1 MTNEELL
8 KKTFTQ
14 EQRNWLA
21 ANGKKALGS
30 TQEEKLGDLAKQLF
44 ENKVWAN
51 KTDKVHLA
59 KVMGASKKSLD
70 LNALGTVAGFSGK
83 DSGLQFLNAYFGGEK
98 DKAER
103 DAWRVRIK
111 DIYGDAAWDN
121 VKKILRQ
128 AQTDVMDAEIA
139 KNRADIIEGNAEGQ
153 GIGDWLASAAL
164 GIAAPR
170 SKNAIKE
177 SREIGYGDILGDL
190 GENIAY
196 SAIPAGRIG
205 QGVSKGIA
213 AIGRNLPIIKNNAR
227 GAGKILGGA
236 LSEFI
241 APVAVEGMDVALGN
255 HDTFEWENPAIGGA
269 INLGVNKG
277 LGRSAGLLLG
287 TLGKKVST
295 KIPKPIRERLEG
307 VKSQSEKL
315 EDLVEDAES
324 TIRMANE
331 TSPRAAMDETLRSGK
346 FMPSSEEQQK
356 AIDIMTLKD
365 AADYT
370 KKDADKKVKAIKE
383 EIETD
388 KDILADWEAELQGLK
403 MQEETFGVTPDEQ
416 LRIKEL
422 QEDLIPDQKN
432 NIDRSSEELDLAE
445 RAVKAREIMDNL
457 PENLSPEQ
465 LANKGEYDATNWY
478 AVKPTSFK
486 GAGDVEKVLGLKEGL
501 FAEHPEL
508 LGLYGKKPKSKPSDI
523 LGEAAMTWAVNKSGE
538 DSDASMLNTL
548 FGVSTKDL
556 RESQEQKREQRK
568 LTKAADV
575 MNLEGVNEDDRA
587 YLEEIK
593 RTAGTDKDVLKG
605 FGVGNTPKFRN
616 WYLLRGADLVKNL
629 APQLYRPTFE
639 VE

>member
-1 MTNEELL
+1 MKFTEKQKAWLIDNDLWFQDADSDKELEALRAKALYDADMASSVENRRELAKAADAGFPSYLL
-8 KKTFTQ
+8 KAIAVT
-14 EQRNWLA
+14 A
-21 ANGKKALGS
+21 
-30 TQEEKLGDLAKQLF
+30 D
-44 ENKVWAN
+44 
-51 KTDKVHLA
+51 
-59 KVMGASKKSLD
+59 
-70 LNALGTVAGFSGK
+70 
-83 DSGLQFLNAYFGGEK
+83 K
-98 DKAER
+98 DKYADKDGVKKFIDDFFSEKNRGVR
-103 DAWRVRIK
+103 DRWEDKIDDA
-111 DIYGDAAWDN
+111 YGEGAWDN
-121 VKKILRQ
+121 VKKILRN
-128 AQTDVMDAEIA
+128 ARIDMMNAEIA

-153 GIGDWLASAAL
+153 GIGDWLASAAF
-164 GIAAPR
+164 GIVAPR
-170 SKNAIKE
+170 TKNAIKE
-177 SREIGYGDILGDL
+177 GREVRSGDVLGDI

-205 QGVSKGIA
+205 QGMSKGLA
-213 AIGRNLPIIKNNAR
+213 AVGRNLPIIKSNAR

-236 LSEFI
+236 LAEFI
-241 APVAVEGMDVALGN
+241 APTAVEGMDVALGN

-295 KIPKPIRERLEG
+295 RIPKPIRERLEG

-315 EDLVEDAES
+315 DDLVEDAES

-331 TSPRAAMDETLRSGK
+331 TSPREAMDETLRSGK

-365 AADYT
+365 AADFT
-370 KKDADKKVKAIKE
+370 KKGADKKIKTIKDM
-383 EIETD
+383 IETD
-388 KDILADWEAELQGLK
+388 KDILSDWEAELQGLK
-403 MQEETFGVTPDEQ
+403 MQEETFGVNPDEKF
-416 LRIKEL
+416 RIQEL
-422 QEDLIPDQKN
+422 EELIPDQKN
-432 NIDRSSEELDLAE
+432 TIVRSNKELDLVE

-457 PENLSPEQ
+457 PDKLSAEQ
-465 LANKGEYDATNWY
+465 IANKGEYGVTNWY

-508 LGLYGKKPKSKPSDI
+508 LGLYGKTPKSKPSDI
-523 LGEAAMTWAVNKSGE
+523 LGEAAMTWAVNKAGE

-556 RESQEQKREQRK
+556 RESQDKKREQRK

-575 MNLEGVNEDDRA
+575 MNLDGVNEDDKA

>member
-1 MTNEELL
+1 MKFTEKQKAWLIDNDLWFQDADSDQELEALRAKALYDADMASSVENRRELAKAADAGFPSYLL
-8 KKTFTQ
+8 KAIAVT
-14 EQRNWLA
+14 A
-21 ANGKKALGS
+21 
-30 TQEEKLGDLAKQLF
+30 D
-44 ENKVWAN
+44 
-51 KTDKVHLA
+51 
-59 KVMGASKKSLD
+59 
-70 LNALGTVAGFSGK
+70 
-83 DSGLQFLNAYFGGEK
+83 K
-98 DKAER
+98 DKYADKDGVKKFIDDFFSEKNRGVR
-103 DAWRVRIK
+103 DRWEDKINDA
-111 DIYGDAAWDN
+111 YGEGAWDN
-121 VKKILRQ
+121 VKKILRN
-128 AQTDVMDAEIA
+128 ARIDMMNAEIA
-139 KNRADIIEGNAEGQ
+139 KNRADIIEGNAKGQ
-153 GIGDWLASAAL
+153 GIGDWLASAAFGL
-164 GIAAPR
+164 VAPR
-170 SKNAIKE
+170 SKNAVKE
-177 SREIGYGDILGDL
+177 GREVGSKEILGDL
-190 GENIAY
+190 GENAAY
-196 SAIPAGRIG
+196 ALIPAGKIG
-205 QGVSKGIA
+205 QGMSKGIA
-213 AIGRNLPIIKNNAR
+213 AVGRNLPIIKNNAR

-241 APVAVEGMDVALGN
+241 APTAVEGMDVALGN

-315 EDLVEDAES
+315 DDLVEDAES
-324 TIRMANE
+324 TIRLANE

-346 FMPSSEEQQK
+346 FMPSSDEQQK

-370 KKDADKKVKAIKE
+370 KKDAGKKVKAIKD

-388 KDILADWEAELQGLK
+388 KDILSDWEAELQGLK
-403 MQEETFGVTPDEQ
+403 MQEETFGVTPDEKF
-416 LRIKEL
+416 RIKEL
-422 QEDLIPDQKN
+422 EEDLIPDQKN
-432 NIDRSSEELDLAE
+432 NLVRSSKELDLAE

-457 PENLSPEQ
+457 PDKLSAEQ
-465 LANKGEYDATNWY
+465 LANKGEYGATNWY

-508 LGLYGKKPKSKPSDI
+508 LGLYGKKPKAKPSDI

-556 RESQEQKREQRK
+556 RESQAQKREQRK

-575 MNLEGVNEDDRA
+575 MNLEGVNEDDKEF
-587 YLEEIK
+587 LDEIK

-605 FGVGNTPKFRN
+605 FGAGNTPKFRN

>member
-1 MTNEELL
+1 MTNQELI

-21 ANGKKALGS
+21 ENGKKASGS

-44 ENKVWAN
+44 DNKVWAN
-51 KTDKVHLA
+51 KADKVNLA
-59 KVMGASKKSLD
+59 KVMGSSKKSLD
-70 LNALGTVAGFSGK
+70 LNTLGTVAGFSGK
-83 DSGLQFLNAYFGGEK
+83 DSGLQFLNAFFGGEK

-121 VKKILRQ
+121 AKKVLRQ
-128 AQTDVMDAEIA
+128 AKTDMMNAEIA
-139 KNRADIIEGNAEGQ
+139 KNRADIIEGNAEDQ
-153 GIGDWLASAAL
+153 GIGDWLLSAAY
-164 GIAAPR
+164 GIFAPR
-170 SKNAIKE
+170 SKRSIKE
-177 SREIGYGDILGDL
+177 GREVSVGDILGDI
-190 GENIAY
+190 GENLAY

-205 QGVSKGIA
+205 QGMSKGIA
-213 AIGRNLPIIKNNAR
+213 AVGRNLPIIKNNAR

-236 LSEFI
+236 LSEFT
-241 APVAVEGMDVALGN
+241 APLAVEGMDVALGN
-255 HDTFEWENPAIGGA
+255 HDKFEWENPAIGGA
-269 INLGVNKG
+269 VNLGVNKG

-295 KIPKPIRERLEG
+295 RIPKPIRERLEG

-315 EDLVEDAES
+315 EDLVEEAEN
-324 TIRMANE
+324 TVRMANE
-331 TSPRAAMDETLRSGK
+331 TTPRAAMDETLRSGK
-346 FMPSSEEQQK
+346 FMPSTDEQQK

-370 KKDADKKVKAIKE
+370 KKDADKKVKDIKE
-383 EIETD
+383 EINTD

-403 MQEETFGVTPDEQ
+403 MQEETFGITPDDK

-422 QEDLIPDQKN
+422 EEDLIPDQKN
-432 NIDRSSEELDLAE
+432 NLVRSAKELDLAE

-457 PENLSPEQ
+457 PDKLSAEQ
-465 LANKGEYDATNWY
+465 LANKGEYGATNWY

-486 GAGDVEKVLGLKEGL
+486 SANDVEKVLGLKEGL
-501 FAEHPEL
+501 FAENPEL

-556 RESQEQKREQRK
+556 RENQEKKREQRK

-575 MNLEGVNEDDRA
+575 MKLDDVDEA
-587 YLEEIK
+587 DKLYLEEIK

-605 FGVGNTPKFRN
+605 FGVGNTSKFRN

>member
-1 MTNEELL
+1 MKFTEKQKAWLIENDLWFQDADSDKELEALRAKALYDADMASSLENRRELAKAADAGFPSYLL
-8 KKTFTQ
+8 K
-14 EQRNWLA
+14 A
-21 ANGKKALGS
+21 
-30 TQEEKLGDLAKQLF
+30 
-44 ENKVWAN
+44 
-51 KTDKVHLA
+51 
-59 KVMGASKKSLD
+59 
-70 LNALGTVAGFSGK
+70 VAVTA
-83 DSGLQFLNAYFGGEK
+83 DK
-98 DKAER
+98 DKYADKDGVKKFIDDFFSEKNRGVR
-103 DAWRVRIK
+103 DRWEDKINDA
-111 DIYGDAAWDN
+111 YGEGAWDN
-121 VKKILRQ
+121 VKKILRN
-128 AQTDVMDAEIA
+128 ARIDMMNAEIA
-139 KNRADIIEGNAEGQ
+139 KTRADIIEGNAEGQ
-153 GIGDWLASAAL
+153 GIGDWLASAAFGL
-164 GIAAPR
+164 VAPR

-177 SREIGYGDILGDL
+177 GREVGSKEILGDI
-190 GENIAY
+190 GENVAY
-196 SAIPAGRIG
+196 AAIPAGRIG
-205 QGVSKGIA
+205 QGMSKGLA
-213 AIGRNLPIIKNNAR
+213 FVGRNLPLIKNNAR

-236 LSEFI
+236 LSEFV
-241 APVAVEGMDVALGN
+241 APLAVEGMDVGLGN

-315 EDLVEDAES
+315 DDLVEDAES

-346 FMPSSEEQQK
+346 FMPSSDEQQK

-370 KKDADKKVKAIKE
+370 KKDAGKKVKEIKD

-388 KDILADWEAELQGLK
+388 KDILSDWEAELQGLK
-403 MQEETFGVTPDEQ
+403 MQEETFGVTPDEKF
-416 LRIKEL
+416 RIKEL
-422 QEDLIPDQKN
+422 EEDLIPDQKN
-432 NIDRSSEELDLAE
+432 NLVRSSKELDLAE

-457 PENLSPEQ
+457 PDKLSTEQ
-465 LANKGEYDATNWY
+465 LANKGEYGATNWY

-508 LGLYGKKPKSKPSDI
+508 LGLYGKKPKAKPSDI

-556 RESQEQKREQRK
+556 RESQEQKREQRR

-575 MNLEGVNEDDRA
+575 MNLEGVNEDDKD

>member
-1 MTNEELL
+1 MKFTEKQKAWLIENDLWFQDADSDKELEALRAKALYDADMASSVENRRELAKAADAGSPSYLL
-8 KKTFTQ
+8 KAIAVT
-14 EQRNWLA
+14 A
-21 ANGKKALGS
+21 
-30 TQEEKLGDLAKQLF
+30 D
-44 ENKVWAN
+44 
-51 KTDKVHLA
+51 
-59 KVMGASKKSLD
+59 
-70 LNALGTVAGFSGK
+70 
-83 DSGLQFLNAYFGGEK
+83 K
-98 DKAER
+98 DKYADKDGVKKFVDDFFSEKNRGVR
-103 DAWRVRIK
+103 DRWEDKINDA
-111 DIYGDAAWDN
+111 YGEGAWDN
-121 VKKILRQ
+121 VKKILRN
-128 AQTDVMDAEIA
+128 ARIDMMNAEIA
-139 KNRADIIEGNAEGQ
+139 KNRADIIEGNAKGQ
-153 GIGDWLASAAL
+153 GIGDWLASAAFGL
-164 GIAAPR
+164 VAPR
-170 SKNAIKE
+170 SKNAVKE
-177 SREIGYGDILGDL
+177 GREVGSKEILGDL
-190 GENIAY
+190 GENVAY
-196 SAIPAGRIG
+196 SLIPAGKIG
-205 QGVSKGIA
+205 QGMSKGLA
-213 AIGRNLPIIKNNAR
+213 AIGKNLPLIKNNAR

-241 APVAVEGMDVALGN
+241 APTAVEGMDVALGN

-315 EDLVEDAES
+315 DDLVEDAES

-370 KKDADKKVKAIKE
+370 KKDAGKKVKEIKD

-388 KDILADWEAELQGLK
+388 KDILSDWEAELQGLK
-403 MQEETFGVTPDEQ
+403 MQEETFGVTPDEKF
-416 LRIKEL
+416 RIKEL
-422 QEDLIPDQKN
+422 EEDLIPDQKN
-432 NIDRSSEELDLAE
+432 NLVRSSKELDLAE

-457 PENLSPEQ
+457 PDKLSAEQ
-465 LANKGEYDATNWY
+465 LANKGEYGATNWY

-508 LGLYGKKPKSKPSDI
+508 LGLYGKKPKAKPSDI

-556 RESQEQKREQRK
+556 RENQEQKREQRK

-575 MNLEGVNEDDRA
+575 MNLEGVNEDDKA
-587 YLEEIK
+587 YLDEIK

>member
-1 MTNEELL
+1 MKFTEKQKAWLIDNDLWFQDADSDQELEALRAKALYDADMASSVENRRELAKAADAGFPSYLL
-8 KKTFTQ
+8 KAIAVT
-14 EQRNWLA
+14 A
-21 ANGKKALGS
+21 
-30 TQEEKLGDLAKQLF
+30 D
-44 ENKVWAN
+44 
-51 KTDKVHLA
+51 
-59 KVMGASKKSLD
+59 
-70 LNALGTVAGFSGK
+70 
-83 DSGLQFLNAYFGGEK
+83 K
-98 DKAER
+98 DKYADKDGVKKFIDDFFSEKNRGVR
-103 DAWRVRIK
+103 DRWEDKINDA
-111 DIYGDAAWDN
+111 YGEGAWDN
-121 VKKILRQ
+121 VKKILRN
-128 AQTDVMDAEIA
+128 ARIDMMNAEIA
-139 KNRADIIEGNAEGQ
+139 KNRADIIEGNAKGQ
-153 GIGDWLASAAL
+153 GIGDWLASAAFGL
-164 GIAAPR
+164 VAPR
-170 SKNAIKE
+170 SKNAVKE
-177 SREIGYGDILGDL
+177 GRDPSAREILGDA
-190 GENIAY
+190 GENVAY
-196 SAIPAGRIG
+196 AFIPAGKIG
-205 QGVSKGIA
+205 QGMSKGLA
-213 AIGRNLPIIKNNAR
+213 AIGKNLPLIKNNAR

-241 APVAVEGMDVALGN
+241 APTAVEGMDVALGN

-315 EDLVEDAES
+315 DDLVEDAES
-324 TIRMANE
+324 TIRLANE

-346 FMPSSEEQQK
+346 FMPSSDEQQK

-370 KKDADKKVKAIKE
+370 KKDAGKKVKAIKD

-388 KDILADWEAELQGLK
+388 KDILSDWEAELQGLK
-403 MQEETFGVTPDEQ
+403 MQEETFGVTPDEKF
-416 LRIKEL
+416 RIKEL
-422 QEDLIPDQKN
+422 EEDLIPDQKN
-432 NIDRSSEELDLAE
+432 NLVRSSKELDLAE

-457 PENLSPEQ
+457 PDKLSAEQ
-465 LANKGEYDATNWY
+465 LANKGEYGATNWY

-556 RESQEQKREQRK
+556 RESQAQKREQRK

-575 MNLEGVNEDDRA
+575 MNLEGVNEDDKA

>member
-1 MTNEELL
+1 MKFTEKQKAWLIENDLWFQDADSDKELEALRAKALYDADMASSVENRRELAKAADAGSPSYLL
-8 KKTFTQ
+8 KAIAVT
-14 EQRNWLA
+14 A
-21 ANGKKALGS
+21 
-30 TQEEKLGDLAKQLF
+30 D
-44 ENKVWAN
+44 
-51 KTDKVHLA
+51 
-59 KVMGASKKSLD
+59 
-70 LNALGTVAGFSGK
+70 
-83 DSGLQFLNAYFGGEK
+83 K
-98 DKAER
+98 DKYADKDGVKKFVDDFFSEKNRGVR
-103 DAWRVRIK
+103 DRWEDKINDA
-111 DIYGDAAWDN
+111 YGEGAWDN
-121 VKKILRQ
+121 VKKILRN
-128 AQTDVMDAEIA
+128 ARIDMMNAEIS
-139 KNRADIIEGNAEGQ
+139 KNRADIIEGNAKGQ
-153 GIGDWLASAAL
+153 GIGDWLASAAFGL
-164 GIAAPR
+164 VAPR
-170 SKNAIKE
+170 SKNAVKE
-177 SREIGYGDILGDL
+177 GREVGSKEILGDI
-190 GENIAY
+190 GENVAY
-196 SAIPAGRIG
+196 SLIPAGKIG
-205 QGVSKGIA
+205 QGMSKGLA

-241 APVAVEGMDVALGN
+241 APTAVEGMDVALGN
-255 HDTFEWENPAIGGA
+255 HDKFEWENPAIGGA

-295 KIPKPIRERLEG
+295 KLPKPIRERLEG

-315 EDLVEDAES
+315 DDLVEDAES
-324 TIRMANE
+324 TIRLANE

-346 FMPSSEEQQK
+346 FMPSTDEQQK

-383 EIETD
+383 EIDTD
-388 KDILADWEAELQGLK
+388 KDILSDWEAELQGLK
-403 MQEETFGVTPDEQ
+403 MQEETFGVTPDEK

-422 QEDLIPDQKN
+422 EDELIPDQKN
-432 NIDRSSEELDLAE
+432 SLDRSAEELDLAE
-445 RAVKAREIMDNL
+445 RAVKARDIMDKL
-457 PENLSPEQ
+457 PDELSAEQ
-465 LANKGEYDATNWY
+465 LANKGEYGATNWY

-486 GAGDVEKVLGLKEGL
+486 GASDVEKVLGLKEGL

-556 RESQEQKREQRK
+556 RESQEKKREQRK

-575 MNLEGVNEDDRA
+575 MNLDGVNEDDRA

>member
-1 MTNEELL
+1 MKFTEKQKAWLIENDLWFQDADSDKELEALRAKALYDADMASSVENRRELAKAADAGSPSYLL
-8 KKTFTQ
+8 KAIAVT
-14 EQRNWLA
+14 A
-21 ANGKKALGS
+21 
-30 TQEEKLGDLAKQLF
+30 D
-44 ENKVWAN
+44 
-51 KTDKVHLA
+51 
-59 KVMGASKKSLD
+59 
-70 LNALGTVAGFSGK
+70 
-83 DSGLQFLNAYFGGEK
+83 K
-98 DKAER
+98 DKYADKDGVKKFVDDFFSEKNRGVR
-103 DAWRVRIK
+103 DRWEDKINDA
-111 DIYGDAAWDN
+111 YGEGAWDN
-121 VKKILRQ
+121 VKKILRN
-128 AQTDVMDAEIA
+128 ARIDMMNAEIA
-139 KNRADIIEGNAEGQ
+139 KNRADIIEGNAKGQ
-153 GIGDWLASAAL
+153 GIGDWLASAAF
-164 GIAAPR
+164 GIVAPR

-177 SREIGYGDILGDL
+177 GREVGSKEILGDI
-190 GENIAY
+190 GENVAY
-196 SAIPAGRIG
+196 SLIPAGKIG
-205 QGVSKGIA
+205 QGMSKGLA
-213 AIGRNLPIIKNNAR
+213 AIGKNLPIIKNNAR

-241 APVAVEGMDVALGN
+241 APTAVEGMDVALGN
-255 HDTFEWENPAIGGA
+255 HDKFEWENPAIGGA

-295 KIPKPIRERLEG
+295 KLPKPIRERLEG

-346 FMPSSEEQQK
+346 FMPSTDEQQK

-383 EIETD
+383 EIDTD
-388 KDILADWEAELQGLK
+388 KDILSDWEAELQGLK
-403 MQEETFGVTPDEQ
+403 MQEETFGVTPDEK

-422 QEDLIPDQKN
+422 EEELIPDQKN
-432 NIDRSSEELDLAE
+432 SLDRSAEELDLAE
-445 RAVKAREIMDNL
+445 RAVKARDIMDKL
-457 PENLSPEQ
+457 PDELSAEQ
-465 LANKGEYDATNWY
+465 LANKGEYGATNWY

-486 GAGDVEKVLGLKEGL
+486 GASDVEKVLGLKEGL

-575 MNLEGVNEDDRA
+575 MNLDGVNEDDRA